1 MSTMLPVDP
10 SLDEAPRLLALIEG
24 STARLSAAVA
34 RLEGPEL
41 DAPSLLP
48 GWSRRTIVAHLT
60 FVAAA
65 YQRMTTDVL
74 AARRTTTYPGGSA
87 ERERSLRSLDHLR
100 PAEVC
105 NRLRGAGASLLTQW
119 RGLDR
124 EDWARPLSG
133 EAVGPMASSRL
144 LALRLTELEVHHV
157 DLDTGYP
164 IGSWPAGFV
173 AACLP
178 LRIAWLGPHHR
189 SRPEADLEV
198 RGRWLL
204 RAADLERAWV
214 VEASGPTARCRA
226 TAPDERADAVLT
238 GAAADLL
245 AFLLGRA
252 PSRAL
257 ELAGDEDL
265 ARAFKRA
272 FPGP

>member
-10 SLDEAPRLLALIEG
+10 SLDEARLLALIEG

-60 FVAAA
+60 FVATA

-87 ERERSLRSLDHLR
+87 ES
-100 PAEVC
+100 
-105 NRLRGAGASLLTQW
+105 
-119 RGLDR
+119 
-124 EDWARPLSG
+124 
-133 EAVGPMASSRL
+133 
-144 LALRLTELEVHHV
+144 
-157 DLDTGYP
+157 TGYP

-173 AACLP
+173 GACRP

-198 RGRWLL
+198 RGRWLP

-214 VEASGPTARCRA
+214 VEASGRTARCRA

-238 GAAADLL
+238 GAAANLL

-252 PSRAL
+252 PSRPL

>member
-10 SLDEAPRLLALIEG
+10 SPDEAPRLLELVEG
-24 STARLSAAVA
+24 SSARLSAAVA
-34 RLEGPEL
+34 RLDAPGL
-41 DAPSLLP
+41 DAASLLP

-60 FVAAA
+60 FVATA

-87 ERERSLRSLDHLR
+87 QRERSLRGLDHL
-100 PAEVC
+100 PPDEVSE
-105 NRLRGAGASLLTQW
+105 RFRVASAGLVARW

-133 EAVGPMASSRL
+133 EAVGPMAASRL
-144 LALRLTELEVHHV
+144 LALRLTELEAHHV
-157 DLDTGYP
+157 DLGSGYTVR
-164 IGSWPAGFV
+164 SWPAGFV
-173 AACLP
+173 AICLP

-189 SRPEADLEV
+189 SRPDADLAIQ
-198 RGRWLL
+198 GRWLL
-204 RAADLERAWV
+204 RATDLGLAWV
-214 VEASGPTARCRA
+214 VEASGRA
-226 TAPDERADAVLT
+226 TRCEAAGADDRAEAVLA
-238 GAAADLL
+238 GAAADVL
-245 AFLLGRA
+245 AFLLGRPA
-252 PSRAL
+252 SRPL